1 MISTEFA
8 LALARVAG
16 HACAH
21 VDALGGDFF
30 EVPDDARIEQRM
42 QTLGGKAIGHYPD
55 WLPSKAE
62 IRASFLAS
70 YCAELGDSLASYRFE
85 QSEDPD
91 NETIAEI
98 VDDLQK
104 ALTAAH
110 VELVAAEEL
119 ADRELAE
126 AKITTSEERA
136 AKRAEELAEELAED
150 ALAIEEDER
159 EFAELAEEREIH
171 ARANTELEQEYR
183 NVARLRHELAQ
194 YASSA
199 ALDWQDL
206 TLQIHEASGSG
217 DREKTRELLERRERA
232 SEIKQASL
240 ARLGAQLVAA
250 QDSIAVWHKAIVTR
264 IKATRD
270 AERAL

>member
-1 MISTEFA
+1 MMISTEFA

-21 VDALGGDFF
+21 VDALDGDFS

-62 IRASFLAS
+62 IRASFIAS
-70 YCAELGDSLASYRFE
+70 YCAELGDSLATYRFE

-119 ADRELAE
+119 ADREAVAAIE
-126 AKITTSEERA
+126 TTREERA
-136 AKRAEELAEELAED
+136 AKRAARREAERAAD
-150 ALAIEEDER
+150 ALAVEEDER
-159 EFAELAEEREIH
+159 EFAERAERARISRLAWEALAEELATRNRLQEELAELASSGAQKLVELDGKIEWLNPTGELHSSMIRDLREE
-171 ARANTELEQEYR
+171 RAALAKALGATLAKRGDEFAACSEALS
-183 NVARLRHELAQ
+183 LRHVE
-194 YASSA
+194 
-199 ALDWQDL
+199 
-206 TLQIHEASGSG
+206 TM
-217 DREKTRELLERRERA
+217 RRIRAEERA
-232 SEIKQASL
+232 S
-240 ARLGAQLVAA
+240 
-250 QDSIAVWHKAIVTR
+250 
-264 IKATRD
+264 
-270 AERAL
+270 

>member
-21 VDALGGDFF
+21 LDALDGDFSD
-30 EVPDDARIEQRM
+30 VPDDARIEDRISE
-42 QTLGGKAIGHYPD
+42 LGGKAIGHYPD

-70 YCAELGDSLASYRFE
+70 YCAELGDSLASYRVE

-91 NETIAEI
+91 NETISEI

-104 ALTAAH
+104 GLSAAH

-136 AKRAEELAEELAED
+136 AKRAEELAED

-159 EFAELAEEREIH
+159 EFAER
-171 ARANTELEQEYR
+171 
-183 NVARLRHELAQ
+183 
-194 YASSA
+194 
-199 ALDWQDL
+199 
-206 TLQIHEASGSG
+206 
-217 DREKTRELLERRERA
+217 
-232 SEIKQASL
+232 
-240 ARLGAQLVAA
+240 
-250 QDSIAVWHKAIVTR
+250 
-264 IKATRD
+264 
-270 AERAL
+270 AERALISRLAWVELAEELATRDRLRAELAELATASAQALAPIDQKITTLAMNGPSLEIAALVVERAERAAELGAPLEKRGDEFAAYCQALSLRHVETMRRIRAEERAS